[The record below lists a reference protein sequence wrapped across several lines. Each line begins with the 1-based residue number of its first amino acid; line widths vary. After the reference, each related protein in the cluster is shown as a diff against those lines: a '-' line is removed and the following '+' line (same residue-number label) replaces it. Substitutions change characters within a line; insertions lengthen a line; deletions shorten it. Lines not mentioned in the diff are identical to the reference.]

1 MRIHCIFAYSKG
13 VNKYKVVSADFVGD
27 ANLHGSVTGRGS
39 ALLICAAAHNGLCG
53 YLPHAIIDRAIGG
66 RRPAGASNWKAAGVL
81 ASCDYAMLMNSRCR
95 SGGRSCVDCTV
106 LVVDCTVPV
115 MVAAPLLLRLELAL
129 SAAAAA
135 AARHSTILHCDYI
148 RTLIKACATISNE
161 PEYLY

>member
-1 MRIHCIFAYSKG
+1 M
-13 VNKYKVVSADFVGD
+13 GD

-95 SGGRSCVDCTV
+95 SGRRSCVDCS
-106 LVVDCTVPV
+106 VVDCTVPV
-115 MVAAPLLLRLELAL
+115 VFAAPLLLRLELAP
-129 SAAAAA
+129 SAA

-148 RTLIKACATISNE
+148 RTLIKACALISNE